1 MAALRSK
8 HELATV
14 VHRFGRELMAKE
26 RLGGVQIKA
35 LHNILRCRTAVMG
48 GHEQVCMH
56 CGEKSYSYNSCGDRH
71 CLPRRILQVFS
82 KSVSNVDF
90 SIS

>member
-1 MAALRSK
+1 MGALKTK

-35 LHNILRCRTAVMG
+35 LHNILRCRTAVIAG
-48 GHEQVCMH
+48 TFCVPIEQVFCEAI
-56 CGEKSYSYNSCGDRH
+56 EKPP
-71 CLPRRILQVFS
+71 CLL
-82 KSVSNVDF
+82 
-90 SIS
+90 